1 MQLTACRALI
11 SGASGGIGQALV
23 EQLCAGGAQLLLT
36 GRDQAALEALQK
48 RFPTQISLVCADLSQ
63 ADGRAQVV
71 HAARAFAP
79 LNCLINAAGINQF
92 CLFAEQDEQAIDRLI
107 TLNVS
112 APLQLTRQLLPLLQA
127 QPQALVSALL
137 KLYEDNAATL
147 TPDPL
152 YARFYYSHPPAVERI
167 AHLNAHI
174 PPMPTAATTAQA
186 GQP

>member
-1 MQLTACRALI
+1 GLPPVWRHVSQPARLRSHAMQLTACRALI

-79 LNCLINAAGINQF
+79 LN
-92 CLFAEQDEQAIDRLI
+92 
-107 TLNVS
+107 
-112 APLQLTRQLLPLLQA
+112 
-127 QPQALVSALL
+127 
-137 KLYEDNAATL
+137 
-147 TPDPL
+147 
-152 YARFYYSHPPAVERI
+152 
-167 AHLNAHI
+167 
-174 PPMPTAATTAQA
+174 
-186 GQP
+186 